1 MMTETHLQKKFLNAN
16 LKSNAS
22 PNTKTSILLNDV
34 CRQVLRSSCDWIET
48 LLCSQMC
55 FKLFQFVPTFL
66 GLDGNILIIW
76 YTFVS

>member
-1 MMTETHLQKKFLNAN
+1 MTETHLQKKFLNAN

-34 CRQVLRSSCDWIET
+34 CRQFLRSSCDWIET
-48 LLCSQMC
+48 LLC
-55 FKLFQFVPTFL
+55 FKLIQFVPTFL